1 MSRVAVL
8 DDYQGVALDFADWSP
23 VQRRADV
30 DVFRHHL
37 DDENALVEAL
47 APFDIVVAMRER
59 TPFTRS
65 VLERLPNLRLLI
77 TTGPF
82 NAAIDVQACQD
93 KGITL
98 SGTGGDRYG
107 TSELTWSLILACAR
121 HIPSENQNLR
131 NGGWMTTVGTDLH
144 GATLGLC
151 GLGQIGAMVGNVGA
165 AFGMNL
171 IAWSQNLT
179 DERAV
184 QCGVRRVSKE
194 ELFRQS
200 DFLTIHL
207 VLSDRTRGLVSEP
220 ELRAMKSTAWLINT
234 SRGPICD
241 EDILATACEERW
253 IAGAAIDAFGV
264 EPLPGGHPF
273 RKLPNVIA
281 TPHIGYVTEN
291 CYRIFFHDIVEDV
304 VAFLDGQ
311 PVRVI
316 TPR

>member
-1 MSRVAVL
+1 MPRVAVL
-8 DDYQGVALDFADWSP
+8 DDYQGVALDFADWAP
-23 VQRRADV
+23 VRSQADV
-30 DVFRHHL
+30 DVIQKHL
-37 DDENALVEAL
+37 ADEDALVQRL
-47 APFDIVVAMRER
+47 APYDIVVAMRER
-59 TPFTRS
+59 TAFTRQ
-65 VLERLPNLRLLI
+65 LIERLPNLRLLV

-82 NAAIDVQACQD
+82 NAAIDVKACQD
-93 KGITL
+93 QGILL

-121 HIPSENQNLR
+121 HVPEEVANVRS
-131 NGGWMTTVGTDLH
+131 GSWMTTVGTDLH

-151 GLGQIGAMVGNVGA
+151 GLGQIGAMVANVGA

-179 DERAV
+179 DERAAE
-184 QCGVRRVSKE
+184 CGARRVTKE
-194 ELFRQS
+194 ELFRQA

-207 VLSDRTRGLVSEP
+207 VLSDRTRALVGEP
-220 ELRAMKSTAWLINT
+220 ELRAMKPTSWLINT

-241 EDILATACEERW
+241 EDTLARACEERW

-264 EPLPGGHPF
+264 EPLPDAHPF
-273 RKLPNVIA
+273 RKLPNVIP

-291 CYRIFFHDIVEDV
+291 CYRVFFKDVVEDIVS
-304 VAFLDGQ
+304 FLNGR
-311 PVRVI
+311 PIRLI